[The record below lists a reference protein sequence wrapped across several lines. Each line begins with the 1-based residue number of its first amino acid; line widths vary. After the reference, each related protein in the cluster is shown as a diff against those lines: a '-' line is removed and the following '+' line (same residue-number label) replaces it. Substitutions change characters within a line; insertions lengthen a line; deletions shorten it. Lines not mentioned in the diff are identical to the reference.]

1 VPGSPDEVIARIVT
15 FTGLVS
21 FFIAGQGERR
31 MANFLRDTRFGFRL
45 LRKNPGFA
53 AVAIFALAL
62 GIGANTAIFSIFYA
76 TLIAPFPYPQP
87 DQLVVVWASN
97 GGHTNSV
104 SAGDYLDWKRD
115 SKVFQILGAV
125 TGEQFNVS
133 AGVERAVQVEGS
145 YLTPGFLDQLIGD
158 KPFMGRY
165 LLPDDAVPGK
175 DHVVIITHKLW
186 ETHFGADPGIIG
198 KQIHLNGELYTVIGV
213 QPPGQPDRLGRQ
225 LVVPMV
231 FTPDQLNHDFRWLVV
246 LGRMKPG
253 VTIAQANADMA
264 TVAQHIAQ
272 DYPKSNKGWGV
283 SVEPLKNDFLNP
295 GTKKG
300 LPLLLGAV
308 GFVLLISCA
317 NVANLLLA
325 RGAARQREVAVRASV
340 GASRRQIFTQFL
352 IESLALASIGGVLG
366 IGLAW
371 VLMKAI
377 VASMPPYT
385 LLSET
390 DVRMSLP
397 VLLFTVVTVMLA
409 GVLFGCAPAWR
420 AARMNLN
427 EVLKEGGGSA
437 RSTGR
442 HGLRRALVIAE
453 FALALSLLA
462 GGGLALHSLWNVAHV
477 DLGFRS
483 DHLLTFDL
491 PVAKGRL
498 TDPVQI
504 TTFYRQLLEKIQ
516 ALPGV
521 TSVSASEGA
530 PLQGVR
536 FGMPFQIAGKEVS
549 DMSQRPVAG
558 FNMVTPD
565 FFKVFGINMAQGRAF
580 NDQDRAGGVQVAVV
594 NENFARKFFAG
605 VDPLSQRVLVEQLT
619 PGVTKLGAP
628 VAWQIVG
635 VYKEVRNGR
644 LEEDFPEID
653 VPFWQSP
660 WPQGLIAVRAA
671 VEPENLTRSIAGIVQ
686 SMDPDLP
693 LGNPRTMEQ
702 IMDQSLSPQ
711 RFTAALFAGFA
722 AIALL
727 LAAVGIYGVMSFAV
741 AQRTHEI
748 GLRMAL
754 GAGQRRVLA
763 LILKE
768 GMLLAAVGLA
778 LGLFGAYGVGKVMHG
793 LLFNVAVFDFA
804 AFGAVAAALL
814 LAGLLACF
822 IPAHRATLVD
832 PMQALRQE

>member
-1 VPGSPDEVIARIVT
+1 
-15 FTGLVS
+15 
-21 FFIAGQGERR
+21 

-62 GIGANTAIFSIFYA
+62 GVGANTAIFSISYA
-76 TLIAPFPYPQP
+76 TFLAPFPYPQP

-97 GGHTNSV
+97 GGRTNGV

-125 TGEQFNVS
+125 SGEQFNVS
-133 AGVERAVQVEGS
+133 AGVERAVQIEGD

-165 LLPDDAVPGK
+165 LLPDDALAGK

-186 ETHFGADPGIIG
+186 ETHFGADPNIIG

-225 LVVPMV
+225 LVLPMV
-231 FTPDQLNHDFRWLVV
+231 FTPEQMNHDFRWLVV
-246 LGRMKPG
+246 LGRLKPG
-253 VTIAQANADMA
+253 VTIAQANADMD
-264 TVAQHIAQ
+264 TVARHIAA

-283 SVEPLKNDFLNP
+283 SVEPLKNDFLNRD
-295 GTKKG
+295 TKKG

-308 GFVLLISCA
+308 GFVLLIACA

-340 GASRRQIFTQFL
+340 GAARRQIFTQFL
-352 IESLALASIGGVLG
+352 IESLALASVGGVLG

-385 LLSET
+385 LLSEA
-390 DVRMSLP
+390 DVRMSVP
-397 VLLFTVVTVMLA
+397 VLVFTVATVMFA

-427 EVLKEGGGSA
+427 EVLKEGGSSS

-462 GGGLALHSLWNVAHV
+462 GGGLAIHSLWNLAHV
-477 DLGFRS
+477 DLGFHS

-491 PVAKGRL
+491 PVTKGRL
-498 TDPVQI
+498 PDAVQI

-521 TSVSASEGA
+521 TAVSASEGG

-536 FGMPFQIAGKEVS
+536 FGMPFQIAGKEVT

-565 FFKVFGINMAQGRAF
+565 FFKVFGIRMAQGRAI
-580 NDQDRAGGVQVAVV
+580 NDQDLAGGVQVAVV
-594 NENFARKFFAG
+594 NENFAKKFLAG
-605 VDPLSQRVLVEQLT
+605 VDPLFQRILVEQLV
-619 PGVTKLGAP
+619 PGVTKLGPP

-635 VYKEVRNGR
+635 VYREVRNGR

-660 WPQGLIAVRAA
+660 WPQARIAVRSA
-671 VEPENLTRSIAGIVQ
+671 VEPDNLTRSIAGIVQ
-686 SMDPDLP
+686 AMDPDLP
-693 LGNPRTMEQ
+693 LGTPRTMDQ
-702 IMDQSLSPQ
+702 ILDEEMSPQ
-711 RFTAALFAGFA
+711 RFTAGLFAGFA

-754 GAGQRRVLA
+754 GAGQGNVLA

-768 GMLLAAVGLA
+768 GMLLAGIGLA
-778 LGLFGAYGVGKVMHG
+778 LGLLGAYGVGKVMHG

>member
-1 VPGSPDEVIARIVT
+1 
-15 FTGLVS
+15 
-21 FFIAGQGERR
+21 

-53 AVAIFALAL
+53 VVAIFALAL

-76 TLIAPFPYPQP
+76 TLLAPFPYPQP
-87 DQLVVVWASN
+87 DQLVVVWSSM
-97 GGHTNSV
+97 GGHRNGV

-115 SKVFQILGAV
+115 NKVFQILGAV
-125 TGEQFNVS
+125 TGDQFNVS
-133 AGVERAVQVEGS
+133 AGVERAEQVEGD

-186 ETHFGADPGIIG
+186 EKHFGADPNIIG
-198 KQIHLNGELYTVIGV
+198 RQIHLNGELYTVIGV

-225 LVVPMV
+225 LVVPLV
-231 FTPDQLNHDFRWLVV
+231 FTPDQTNHDFRWLVI

-253 VTIAQANADMA
+253 VTLAQANADMD
-264 TVAQHIAQ
+264 TVARHLAE

-283 SVEPLKNDFLNP
+283 SVVPLTNEFLNP
-295 GTKKG
+295 DTKKG

-308 GFVLLISCA
+308 GFVLLIACA

-352 IESLALASIGGVLG
+352 IESLALASVGGVLG
-366 IGLAW
+366 VGLAW
-371 VLMKAI
+371 VLTKAI

-385 LLSET
+385 LLSEA
-390 DVRMSLP
+390 DVRMSVP

-462 GGGLALHSLWNVAHV
+462 GGGLAIHSLWNLAHV

-491 PVAKGRL
+491 PVTKGRL
-498 TDPVQI
+498 TDTVQI

-521 TSVSASEGA
+521 TSVSACEGG

-536 FGMPFQIAGKEVS
+536 FGMPFQIASKEVT

-565 FFKVFGINMAQGRAF
+565 FFKVFGIRMAQGRAL
-580 NDQDRAGGVQVAVV
+580 NDQDIAGGVQVAIV
-594 NENFARKFFAG
+594 NEDFAKKFFAG
-605 VDPLSQRVLVEQLT
+605 VDPLSQRVLVEQLV
-619 PGVTKLGAP
+619 PGVTKFGPP

-644 LEEDFPEID
+644 REKDFPEID

-660 WPQGLIAVRAA
+660 WPQARIAVRAA

-693 LGNPRTMEQ
+693 LGTPRTMDQ
-702 IMDQSLSPQ
+702 IMDESLSPQ
-711 RFTAALFAGFA
+711 RFTAGLFAGFA

-754 GAGQRRVLA
+754 GAGQGRVLA

-768 GMLLAAVGLA
+768 GMTLAGVGLA

-793 LLFNVAVFDFA
+793 LLYNVAVFDFA

>member
-1 VPGSPDEVIARIVT
+1 
-15 FTGLVS
+15 
-21 FFIAGQGERR
+21 
-31 MANFLRDTRFGFRL
+31 M
-45 LRKNPGFA
+45 
-53 AVAIFALAL
+53 

-76 TLIAPFPYPQP
+76 TLLAPFPYPQP
-87 DQLVVVWASN
+87 DQLVVVWASS
-97 GGHTNSV
+97 GGHTNAV

-125 TGEQFNVS
+125 TGDQFNVS

-165 LLPDDAVPGK
+165 LLPEDAVAGK

-186 ETHFGADPGIIG
+186 ETHFGADPNIIG

-225 LVVPMV
+225 LVVPLV
-231 FTPDQLNHDFRWLVV
+231 FTPEQMNHDFRWLVV

-253 VTIAQANADMA
+253 VTIAQANADMD
-264 TVAQHIAQ
+264 TVARHIAE

-283 SVEPLKNDFLNP
+283 SVEPLKNDFLNRD
-295 GTKKG
+295 TKKG

-308 GFVLLISCA
+308 GFVLLIACA

-352 IESLALASIGGVLG
+352 IESLALASVGGVLG
-366 IGLAW
+366 VGLAW

-390 DVRMSLP
+390 DVRMSMP
-397 VLLFTVVTVMLA
+397 VLLFTLGTVMLA

-427 EVLKEGGGSA
+427 DVLKEGGGSS

-442 HGLRRALVIAE
+442 HGLRRTLVIAE

-491 PVAKGRL
+491 PVTKGRL

-521 TSVSASEGA
+521 TAVSASEGG

-536 FGMPFQIAGKEVS
+536 FGMPFQIAGKEVT

-565 FFKVFGINMAQGRAF
+565 FFKVFGIRMAQGRAI

-594 NENFARKFFAG
+594 NENFAKKFLAG
-605 VDPLSQRVLVEQLT
+605 VDPLSQRILVEQLT
-619 PGVTKLGAP
+619 PGVTKLGPP

-635 VYKEVRNGR
+635 VYREVRNGR

-660 WPQGLIAVRAA
+660 WPQGLIALRAG
-671 VEPENLTRSIAGIVQ
+671 VEPENLTKSIAGIVQ

-702 IMDQSLSPQ
+702 IMDRSLSQQ
-711 RFTAALFAGFA
+711 RFTAGLFGGFA

-754 GAGQRRVLA
+754 GAGQGNVLA

-768 GMLLAAVGLA
+768 GMILAGVGLA

>member
-1 VPGSPDEVIARIVT
+1 VT
-15 FTGLVS
+15 FTGACFV
-21 FFIAGQGERR
+21 FFAGQGERR
-31 MANFLRDTRFGFRL
+31 MANLLRDTRFGFRL

-76 TLIAPFPYPQP
+76 TLLAPFPYPQP
-87 DQLVVVWASN
+87 DQLVVVWSN
-97 GGHTNSV
+97 VGGNRNAV
-104 SAGDYLDWKRD
+104 SAGEYLDWKRD
-115 SKVFQILGAV
+115 SKVFQISGAV
-125 TGEQFNVS
+125 AGDQFNVS
-133 AGVERAVQVEGS
+133 AGVERAEQVEGS

-175 DHVVIITHKLW
+175 DHVVIVTHKLW
-186 ETHFGADPGIIG
+186 EKHFGADPNIIG

-225 LVVPMV
+225 LVVPLV
-231 FTPDQLNHDFRWLVV
+231 FTPDQNNHDFRWLVI

-253 VTIAQANADMA
+253 VTLAQANADMD
-264 TVAQHIAQ
+264 TVARHIAE

-283 SVEPLKNDFLNP
+283 SVVPLKNDFLNS
-295 GTKKG
+295 GVKNG
-300 LPLLLGAV
+300 LPLLMGMV
-308 GFVLLISCA
+308 GFVLLIACA

-325 RGAARQREVAVRASV
+325 RGAARQREVALRASV
-340 GASRRQIFTQFL
+340 GASRRQIFAQFL
-352 IESLALASIGGVLG
+352 IESLALASVGGVLG

-390 DVRMSLP
+390 DVRMSVP
-397 VLLFTVVTVMLA
+397 VLLFTVGSVMLA

-427 EVLKEGGGSA
+427 EVLKEGGGAVSGA
-437 RSTGR
+437 GR

-453 FALALSLLA
+453 FALALTLLA
-462 GGGLALHSLWNVAHV
+462 GGGLAIHSLWNLAHV

-483 DHLLTFDL
+483 DHLLAFEL
-491 PVAKGRL
+491 PVTQGRM
-498 TDPVQI
+498 TVPVQI
-504 TTFYRQLLEKIQ
+504 RTFYRQLLEKIQ

-521 TSVSASEGA
+521 TSVSASEGM

-536 FGMPFQIAGKEVS
+536 FGLPFQIAGKEVT
-549 DMSQRPVAG
+549 DMSQRPVTG

-565 FFKVFGINMAQGRAF
+565 YFKVFGIRMAQGRAI
-580 NDQDRAGGVQVAVV
+580 NDQDLAGGVQVAVV
-594 NENFARKFFAG
+594 NENFAKKFFAG
-605 VDPLSQRVLVEQLT
+605 ADPLSQRILVQQLVPGT
-619 PGVTKLGAP
+619 PKFGDAT
-628 VAWQIVG
+628 AWQIVG

-644 LEEDFPEID
+644 LQEDFPEID

-660 WPQGLIAVRAA
+660 WPQALIAVRSE
-671 VEPENLTRSIAGIVQ
+671 VEPENLTRNVAGIVQ

-693 LGNPRTMEQ
+693 LGTPRTMQQ
-702 IMDQSLSPQ
+702 IMDRSLSQ
-711 RFTAALFAGFA
+711 DRFTAGLFGGFA

-754 GAGQRRVLA
+754 GADQGSVLA

-768 GMLLAAVGLA
+768 GMILAGVGLA

-793 LLFNVAVFDFA
+793 LLYNVAVFDFA
-804 AFGAVAAALL
+804 AFAAVAAALL

>member
-1 VPGSPDEVIARIVT
+1 MP
-15 FTGLVS
+15 
-21 FFIAGQGERR
+21 
-31 MANFLRDTRFGFRL
+31 NFLRDTRFGFRL

-76 TLIAPFPYPQP
+76 TLLAPFPYPQP
-87 DQLVVVWASN
+87 DQLVVVWSSM
-97 GGHTNSV
+97 GGHRNGV

-133 AGVERAVQVEGS
+133 AGVERAEQVEGD

-165 LLPDDAVPGK
+165 LLPDDALPGK
-175 DHVVIITHKLW
+175 DHVVIMTHKLW
-186 ETHFGADPGIIG
+186 EGHFGADPNIIG

-213 QPPGQPDRLGRQ
+213 QPPGQPDRLDRQ
-225 LVVPMV
+225 LVVPLV
-231 FTPDQLNHDFRWLVV
+231 FTPDQTNHDFRWLVI

-253 VTIAQANADMA
+253 VTLAQANADLD
-264 TVAQHIAQ
+264 TVARRLAE

-283 SVEPLKNDFLNP
+283 SVVPLTNEFLNP
-295 GTKKG
+295 DTKKG

-308 GFVLLISCA
+308 GFVLLIACA

-352 IESLALASIGGVLG
+352 IESLALASVGGVLG
-366 IGLAW
+366 VGLAW

-390 DVRMSLP
+390 DVRMSVP

-427 EVLKEGGGSA
+427 KVLKEGGWSA

-483 DHLLTFDL
+483 DHLLTFEL
-491 PVAKGRL
+491 PVARGRM

-536 FGMPFQIAGKEVS
+536 FGMPFQIAGKEVT

-565 FFKVFGINMAQGRAF
+565 YFKVFGINMAQGRAF
-580 NDQDRAGGVQVAVV
+580 NDQDLAGGVQVAVV
-594 NENFARKFFAG
+594 NENFAKKFFAG
-605 VDPLSQRVLVEQLT
+605 VDPLSQRILVEQLT
-619 PGVTKLGAP
+619 PGVAKFGPP

-660 WPQGLIAVRAA
+660 WPQGLIAVRSGM
-671 VEPENLTRSIAGIVQ
+671 EPENLTRSIAGIVQ

-702 IMDQSLSPQ
+702 IMDGSLSPQ

-754 GAGQRRVLA
+754 GAGQGNVLA

-768 GMLLAAVGLA
+768 GMTLASVGLA

-793 LLFNVAVFDFA
+793 VLFNVAVFDFA

>member
-1 VPGSPDEVIARIVT
+1 
-15 FTGLVS
+15 
-21 FFIAGQGERR
+21 

-53 AVAIFALAL
+53 AVAILALAL

-76 TLIAPFPYPQP
+76 TLLAPFPYPQP
-87 DQLVVVWASN
+87 DQLVVVWSSI
-97 GGHTNSV
+97 GGHRNSV

-165 LLPDDAVPGK
+165 LLPDDTVPGK

-186 ETHFGADPGIIG
+186 ETHFGADPNIIG

-225 LVVPMV
+225 LVVPLV
-231 FTPDQLNHDFRWLVV
+231 FTPDQTNHDFRWLVI
-246 LGRMKPG
+246 LGRMKLG
-253 VTIAQANADMA
+253 VTLAQANADMD
-264 TVAQHIAQ
+264 TVARHIAE

-283 SVEPLKNDFLNP
+283 SVVPLKNDFLNP
-295 GTKKG
+295 DTKKG

-308 GFVLLISCA
+308 GFVLLIACA

-366 IGLAW
+366 VGLAW

-390 DVRMSLP
+390 DVHMSVP

-427 EVLKEGGGSA
+427 EVLKQGGGSA

-462 GGGLALHSLWNVAHV
+462 GGGLAIHSLWNVAHV

-491 PVAKGRL
+491 PVTRGRL

-504 TTFYRQLLEKIQ
+504 ATFYRQLLEKIQ

-536 FGMPFQIAGKEVS
+536 FGLPFQIAGKEVT

-565 FFKVFGINMAQGRAF
+565 FFKVFGIRMAQGRAF
-580 NDQDRAGGVQVAVV
+580 NDQDLAGGVQVAVV
-594 NENFARKFFAG
+594 NENFAKKFLAG
-605 VDPLSQRVLVEQLT
+605 VDPLSQRILVEQLT
-619 PGVTKLGAP
+619 PGVTKLGPP

-635 VYKEVRNGR
+635 VYHEVRNGR
-644 LEEDFPEID
+644 LEEDFPEIE

-660 WPQGLIAVRAA
+660 WPQALVAVRAA
-671 VEPENLTRSIAGIVQ
+671 VEPDNLTRSIAGIVQ

-693 LGNPRTMEQ
+693 LGTPRTMEQ
-702 IMDQSLSPQ
+702 IMDRSLSQQ
-711 RFTAALFAGFA
+711 RFTAGLFAGFA

-754 GAGQRRVLA
+754 GAGQGRVLA

-768 GMLLAAVGLA
+768 GMLLAGMGLA

-793 LLFNVAVFDFA
+793 LLYNVAVFDFA

>member
-1 VPGSPDEVIARIVT
+1 
-15 FTGLVS
+15 
-21 FFIAGQGERR
+21 

-76 TLIAPFPYPQP
+76 TLLAPFPYPQP
-87 DQLVVVWASN
+87 DQLVVLWSSM
-97 GGHTNSV
+97 GGHRNGV
-104 SAGDYLDWKRD
+104 SAGDYLDWKRE

-125 TGEQFNVS
+125 SGDQFNLS
-133 AGVERAVQVEGS
+133 AGVERAEQVEGD

-158 KPFMGRY
+158 KPFLGRY

-186 ETHFGADPGIIG
+186 EKHFGADPNIIG

-213 QPPGQPDRLGRQ
+213 QPPGQPDRLDRQ
-225 LVVPMV
+225 LVVPLV
-231 FTPDQLNHDFRWLVV
+231 FTPDQTNHDFRWLVI

-253 VTIAQANADMA
+253 VRLAQANADMD
-264 TVAQHIAQ
+264 TVARHLAE

-283 SVEPLKNDFLNP
+283 SVVPLTNEFLNP
-295 GTKKG
+295 DTKKG

-308 GFVLLISCA
+308 GFVLLIACA

-352 IESLALASIGGVLG
+352 IESLALASVGGVLG
-366 IGLAW
+366 VGLAW
-371 VLMKAI
+371 MLMKAI

-385 LLSET
+385 LLSEA
-390 DVRMSLP
+390 DVRMSVP

-409 GVLFGCAPAWR
+409 GVLFGCAPALR

-462 GGGLALHSLWNVAHV
+462 GGGLAMHSLWNLAHV

-491 PVAKGRL
+491 PVTKGRL
-498 TDPVQI
+498 TDAVQI

-521 TSVSASEGA
+521 TSVSACEGG

-536 FGMPFQIAGKEVS
+536 FGMPFQIAGKEVT
-549 DMSQRPVAG
+549 DMTQRPVAG
-558 FNMVTPD
+558 FNMVSPD
-565 FFKVFGINMAQGRAF
+565 FFKVFGIRMAQGRAL
-580 NDQDRAGGVQVAVV
+580 NDQDIAGGVQVAIV
-594 NENFARKFFAG
+594 NEDFAKKFFAG
-605 VDPLSQRVLVEQLT
+605 VDPLSQRVLVEQLV
-619 PGVTKLGAP
+619 PGVTKYGPP

-635 VYKEVRNGR
+635 VYQEVRNSR
-644 LEEDFPEID
+644 REQDFPEID

-660 WPQGLIAVRAA
+660 WPQARIAVRAA
-671 VEPENLTRSIAGIVQ
+671 VQPENLTRSIAGIVQ

-693 LGNPRTMEQ
+693 LGTPRTMDQ

-711 RFTAALFAGFA
+711 RFTAGLFAGFA

-754 GAGQRRVLA
+754 GADQGCVLA

-768 GMLLAAVGLA
+768 GMILAGVGLA

-793 LLFNVAVFDFA
+793 LLYHVAVFDFA

>member
-1 VPGSPDEVIARIVT
+1 
-15 FTGLVS
+15 
-21 FFIAGQGERR
+21 
-31 MANFLRDTRFGFRL
+31 MANFLRDARFGFRL

-76 TLIAPFPYPQP
+76 TLLAPFPYPQP
-87 DQLVVVWASN
+87 DQLVVVWSSMAGHRN
-97 GGHTNSV
+97 GV

-115 SKVFQILGAV
+115 NKVFQILGAV
-125 TGEQFNVS
+125 TDEQFNVS
-133 AGVERAVQVEGS
+133 AGVERAEQVEGD

-186 ETHFGADPGIIG
+186 EKHFGADPNIIG
-198 KQIHLNGELYTVIGV
+198 RQIHLNGELYTVIGV

-225 LVVPMV
+225 LVVPLV
-231 FTPDQLNHDFRWLVV
+231 FTPDQTNHDFRWLVV

-253 VTIAQANADMA
+253 VTLAQANADMD
-264 TVAQHIAQ
+264 TVARHIAE

-283 SVEPLKNDFLNP
+283 SVVPLTNEFLNP
-295 GTKKG
+295 DTKKG

-308 GFVLLISCA
+308 GFVLLIACA

-352 IESLALASIGGVLG
+352 IESLALASVGGVLG
-366 IGLAW
+366 VGLAW

-385 LLSET
+385 LLSEA
-390 DVRMSLP
+390 DVRMSVP

-462 GGGLALHSLWNVAHV
+462 GGGLAIHSLWNLAHV

-491 PVAKGRL
+491 PVTKGRL
-498 TDPVQI
+498 TDTVQI

-521 TSVSASEGA
+521 TYVSACEGG

-536 FGMPFQIAGKEVS
+536 FGMPFQITGKEVT

-565 FFKVFGINMAQGRAF
+565 FFKVFGIRMAQGRAL
-580 NDQDRAGGVQVAVV
+580 NDQDIAGGVQVAIV
-594 NENFARKFFAG
+594 NEDFAKKFFAG
-605 VDPLSQRVLVEQLT
+605 VDPLSQRVLVEQLV
-619 PGVTKLGAP
+619 PGVTKFGPP

-635 VYKEVRNGR
+635 VYREVRNGR
-644 LEEDFPEID
+644 REQDFPEID

-660 WPQGLIAVRAA
+660 WPQARIAVRAA

-693 LGNPRTMEQ
+693 LGTPRTMDQ
-702 IMDQSLSPQ
+702 IMDESLSPQ
-711 RFTAALFAGFA
+711 RFTAGLFAGFA

-754 GAGQRRVLA
+754 GAGQGRVLA

-768 GMLLAAVGLA
+768 GMLLAGVGLA

-793 LLFNVAVFDFA
+793 LLYNVAVFDFA

>member
-1 VPGSPDEVIARIVT
+1 
-15 FTGLVS
+15 
-21 FFIAGQGERR
+21 

-62 GIGANTAIFSIFYA
+62 GVGANTAIFSIFYA
-76 TLIAPFPYPQP
+76 TFLAPFPYPQP

-97 GGHTNSV
+97 GGRTNGV

-115 SKVFQILGAV
+115 SKVFQVLGAV
-125 TGEQFNVS
+125 SGEQFNVS
-133 AGVERAVQVEGS
+133 AGVERAVQIEGD

-165 LLPDDAVPGK
+165 LLPDDAVAGK

-186 ETHFGADPGIIG
+186 ETHFGADPNIIG

-225 LVVPMV
+225 LVLPMV
-231 FTPDQLNHDFRWLVV
+231 FTPEQMNHDFRWLVV

-253 VTIAQANADMA
+253 VTIAQANADMD
-264 TVAQHIAQ
+264 TVARHIAA

-283 SVEPLKNDFLNP
+283 SVEPLKNDFLNRD
-295 GTKKG
+295 TKKG

-308 GFVLLISCA
+308 GFVLLIACA

-352 IESLALASIGGVLG
+352 IESLALASVGGVLG

-385 LLSET
+385 LLSEA
-390 DVRMSLP
+390 DVRMSVP
-397 VLLFTVVTVMLA
+397 VLVFTVATVMFA

-427 EVLKEGGGSA
+427 EVLKEGGSSS

-462 GGGLALHSLWNVAHV
+462 GGGLAIHSLWNLAHV

-491 PVAKGRL
+491 PVTKGRL
-498 TDPVQI
+498 PDAVQI

-521 TSVSASEGA
+521 TAVSTSEGG

-536 FGMPFQIAGKEVS
+536 FGMPFQIAGKEVT

-565 FFKVFGINMAQGRAF
+565 FFKVFGIRMAQGRAIK
-580 NDQDRAGGVQVAVV
+580 DQDLAGGVQVAVV
-594 NENFARKFFAG
+594 NENFAKKFLAG
-605 VDPLSQRVLVEQLT
+605 VDPLSQRILVEQLT
-619 PGVTKLGAP
+619 PGVTKLGPP

-635 VYKEVRNGR
+635 VYHEVRNGR

-660 WPQGLIAVRAA
+660 WPQARIAVRAA
-671 VEPENLTRSIAGIVQ
+671 VEPDNLTRSIAGIVQ
-686 SMDPDLP
+686 AMDPDLP
-693 LGNPRTMEQ
+693 LGTPRTMDQ
-702 IMDQSLSPQ
+702 ILGEEMSPQ
-711 RFTAALFAGFA
+711 RFTAGLFAGFA

-754 GAGQRRVLA
+754 GAGQGNVLA

-768 GMLLAAVGLA
+768 GMLLAGIGLA
-778 LGLFGAYGVGKVMHG
+778 LGLLGAYGVGKVMHG

>member
-1 VPGSPDEVIARIVT
+1 
-15 FTGLVS
+15 
-21 FFIAGQGERR
+21 

-53 AVAIFALAL
+53 AVAILALAL

-76 TLIAPFPYPQP
+76 TLLAPFPYPQP
-87 DQLVVVWASN
+87 DQLVVVWSSI
-97 GGHTNSV
+97 GGHRNSV

-133 AGVERAVQVEGS
+133 AGVESAVQVEGS

-165 LLPDDAVPGK
+165 LLPDDTVPGK

-186 ETHFGADPGIIG
+186 ETHFGADPNIIG
-198 KQIHLNGELYTVIGV
+198 KQIHLNGQLYTVIGV

-225 LVVPMV
+225 LVLPLVI
-231 FTPDQLNHDFRWLVV
+231 TPDQNNHDFRRLVI

-253 VTIAQANADMA
+253 VTLAQANADMD
-264 TVAQHIAQ
+264 TVARHIAE
-272 DYPKSNKGWGV
+272 DYPKSNKGWGATV
-283 SVEPLKNDFLNP
+283 VPLKNDFLNP
-295 GTKKG
+295 ETKKG
-300 LPLLLGAV
+300 LPLLLGMV
-308 GFVLLISCA
+308 GFVLLIACA

-340 GASRRQIFTQFL
+340 GASRRQIFSQFL

-366 IGLAW
+366 IALAW

-390 DVRMSLP
+390 DVRMSVP
-397 VLLFTVVTVMLA
+397 VLLFTVVSVMLA

-462 GGGLALHSLWNVAHV
+462 GGGLAIHSLWNLAHV
-477 DLGFRS
+477 DLGFRG

-491 PVAKGRL
+491 PVAQGRL
-498 TDPVQI
+498 ADPVQI
-504 TTFYRQLLEKIQ
+504 TTFYRQVLEKIQ

-521 TSVSASEGA
+521 TSASASEGA

-536 FGMPFQIAGKEVS
+536 FGMPFQIAGKEVT
-549 DMSQRPVAG
+549 DMSQRPLAG

-565 FFKVFGINMAQGRAF
+565 YFKVFGIGMAQGRAF
-580 NDQDRAGGVQVAVV
+580 NDRDQAGGVQVAVV
-594 NENFARKFFAG
+594 NEKFAKQFFAG
-605 VDPLSQRVLVEQLT
+605 VDPLSQRILVQQLI
-619 PGVTKLGAP
+619 PGVTRFGDP
-628 VAWQIVG
+628 ISWQIVG

-660 WPQGLIAVRAA
+660 WPQARIAVRAA
-671 VEPENLTRSIAGIVQ
+671 VEPDNLTRSIAGIVQ
-686 SMDPDLP
+686 SIDPDLP
-693 LGNPRTMEQ
+693 LGTPRS
-702 IMDQSLSPQ
+702 MDQVLAESMSPQ
-711 RFTAALFAGFA
+711 RFTAFLFGGFA
-722 AIALL
+722 TVALL

-754 GAGQRRVLA
+754 GAGQGNVLA

-768 GMLLAAVGLA
+768 GMTLAGVGLA
-778 LGLFGAYGVGKVMHG
+778 LGLFGAYAVGKVMHG
-793 LLFNVAVFDFA
+793 VLFNVAVFDFA
-804 AFGAVAAALL
+804 AFGAVSAALL

>member
-1 VPGSPDEVIARIVT
+1 
-15 FTGLVS
+15 
-21 FFIAGQGERR
+21 
-31 MANFLRDTRFGFRL
+31 MANFVRDTRFGFRL

-53 AVAIFALAL
+53 AVAIIALAL

-76 TLIAPFPYPQP
+76 TLLAPFPYPQP
-87 DQLVVVWASN
+87 DQLVVVWSSI
-97 GGHTNSV
+97 GGHRNSV

-165 LLPDDAVPGK
+165 LLPDDTVPGK

-186 ETHFGADPGIIG
+186 ETHFGADPNIID

-225 LVVPMV
+225 LVLPLVI
-231 FTPDQLNHDFRWLVV
+231 TPDQNNHDFRRLVI
-246 LGRMKPG
+246 LGRLKPG
-253 VTIAQANADMA
+253 VTLAQANADMD
-264 TVAQHIAQ
+264 TVARHIAE
-272 DYPKSNKGWGV
+272 DYPKSNKGWGATV
-283 SVEPLKNDFLNP
+283 VPLKNDFLNP
-295 GTKKG
+295 DTKKG
-300 LPLLLGAV
+300 LPLLLGMV
-308 GFVLLISCA
+308 GFVLLIACA

-340 GASRRQIFTQFL
+340 GASRRQIFSQFL
-352 IESLALASIGGVLG
+352 IESLALASVGGLLG
-366 IGLAW
+366 IALAW

-390 DVRMSLP
+390 DVRMSMP
-397 VLLFTVVTVMLA
+397 VLLFTVATVMLA

-462 GGGLALHSLWNVAHV
+462 GGGLAIHSLWNLAHV
-477 DLGFRS
+477 DLGFRG

-491 PVAKGRL
+491 PVANGRM

-504 TTFYRQLLEKIQ
+504 TTFYRQVLEKIQ
-516 ALPGV
+516 ALPSV

-565 FFKVFGINMAQGRAF
+565 YFKVFGIGVAQGRAL
-580 NDQDRAGGVQVAVV
+580 NDQDQAGGVQVAVV
-594 NENFARKFFAG
+594 NEKFAKQFFAG
-605 VDPLSQRVLVEQLT
+605 VDPLSQRILVQQLI
-619 PGVTKLGAP
+619 PGVTRFGDP
-628 VAWQIVG
+628 ISWQIVG

-660 WPQGLIAVRAA
+660 WPQARIAVRAA
-671 VEPENLTRSIAGIVQ
+671 VEPDNLTRSIAGIVQ
-686 SMDPDLP
+686 SIDPDLP
-693 LGNPRTMEQ
+693 LGTPRTM
-702 IMDQSLSPQ
+702 DQVLAESMSPQ
-711 RFTAALFAGFA
+711 RFTAFLFGCFA
-722 AIALL
+722 TIALL
-727 LAAVGIYGVMSFAV
+727 LTAVGIYGVMSFAV
-741 AQRTHEI
+741 AQRAHEI

-754 GAGQRRVLA
+754 GAGQGNVLA

-768 GMLLAAVGLA
+768 GMTLAGVGIA
-778 LGLFGAYGVGKVMHG
+778 LGLFGAYAVGKVMHG
-793 LLFNVAVFDFA
+793 VLFNVAVFDFA
-804 AFGAVAAALL
+804 AFGAVAGALF
-814 LAGLLACF
+814 LASLLACF
-822 IPAHRATLVD
+822 IPARRATLVD

>member
-1 VPGSPDEVIARIVT
+1 
-15 FTGLVS
+15 
-21 FFIAGQGERR
+21 

-76 TLIAPFPYPQP
+76 TLLEPFPYPQP
-87 DQLVVVWASN
+87 DQLVVLWSSM
-97 GGHTNSV
+97 GGHRNGV

-125 TGEQFNVS
+125 SGDQFNLS
-133 AGVERAVQVEGS
+133 AGVERAEQVEGD

-158 KPFMGRY
+158 KPFLGRY
-165 LLPDDAVPGK
+165 LLPDDALPGK

-186 ETHFGADPGIIG
+186 EKHFGADPNIIG
-198 KQIHLNGELYTVIGV
+198 KQIHLNGERYTVIGV
-213 QPPGQPDRLGRQ
+213 QPPGQPDRLDRQ
-225 LVVPMV
+225 LVVPLV
-231 FTPDQLNHDFRWLVV
+231 LTPDQTNHDFRWLVI

-253 VTIAQANADMA
+253 VTLAQANADMD
-264 TVAQHIAQ
+264 TVARHLAE

-283 SVEPLKNDFLNP
+283 SVVPLTNEFLNP
-295 GTKKG
+295 DTKKG

-308 GFVLLISCA
+308 GFVLLIACA

-352 IESLALASIGGVLG
+352 IESLALASVGGVLG
-366 IGLAW
+366 VGLAW
-371 VLMKAI
+371 MLMKAI
-377 VASMPPYT
+377 LASMPPYT
-385 LLSET
+385 LLSEA
-390 DVRMSLP
+390 DVRMSVP

-409 GVLFGCAPAWR
+409 GVLFGCAPALR
-420 AARMNLN
+420 AAHMNLN

-437 RSTGR
+437 RSTRR

-462 GGGLALHSLWNVAHV
+462 GGGLAIHSLWNLAHV

-491 PVAKGRL
+491 PVTKGRL
-498 TDPVQI
+498 TDAVQI

-521 TSVSASEGA
+521 TSVSACEGG

-536 FGMPFQIAGKEVS
+536 FGMPFQIAGKEVT
-549 DMSQRPVAG
+549 DMAQRPVAG
-558 FNMVTPD
+558 FNMVSPD
-565 FFKVFGINMAQGRAF
+565 FFKVFGIRMAQGRAL
-580 NDQDRAGGVQVAVV
+580 NDQDIAGGLQVAIV
-594 NENFARKFFAG
+594 NEDFAKKFFGG
-605 VDPLSQRVLVEQLT
+605 VDPLSQRVLVEQLV
-619 PGVTKLGAP
+619 PGVTKYGPP

-635 VYKEVRNGR
+635 VSQEVRNGR
-644 LEEDFPEID
+644 REQDFPEID

-660 WPQGLIAVRAA
+660 WPQARIAVRAA

-693 LGNPRTMEQ
+693 LGTPRTMDQ

-711 RFTAALFAGFA
+711 RFTAGLFAGFA

-754 GAGQRRVLA
+754 GADQGRVLA

-768 GMLLAAVGLA
+768 GMILAGVGLA

-793 LLFNVAVFDFA
+793 LLYNVAVFDFA

-814 LAGLLACF
+814 LAGLLACL

>member
-1 VPGSPDEVIARIVT
+1 
-15 FTGLVS
+15 
-21 FFIAGQGERR
+21 

-62 GIGANTAIFSIFYA
+62 GVGANTAIFSIFYA
-76 TLIAPFPYPQP
+76 TFLAPFPYPQP

-97 GGHTNSV
+97 GGRTNGV

-115 SKVFQILGAV
+115 SKVFQVLGAV
-125 TGEQFNVS
+125 SGEQFNVS
-133 AGVERAVQVEGS
+133 AGVERAVQIEGD

-165 LLPDDAVPGK
+165 LLPDDAVAGK

-186 ETHFGADPGIIG
+186 ETHFGADPNIIG

-225 LVVPMV
+225 LVLPMV
-231 FTPDQLNHDFRWLVV
+231 FTPEQMNHDFRWLVV

-253 VTIAQANADMA
+253 VTIAQANADMD
-264 TVAQHIAQ
+264 TVARHIAA

-283 SVEPLKNDFLNP
+283 SVEPLKNDFLNRD
-295 GTKKG
+295 TKKG

-308 GFVLLISCA
+308 GFVLLIACA

-352 IESLALASIGGVLG
+352 IESLALASVGGVLG

-385 LLSET
+385 LLSEA
-390 DVRMSLP
+390 DVRMSVP
-397 VLLFTVVTVMLA
+397 VLVFTVATVMFA

-427 EVLKEGGGSA
+427 EVLKEGGSSS

-462 GGGLALHSLWNVAHV
+462 GGGLAIHSLWNLAHV

-491 PVAKGRL
+491 PVTKGRL
-498 TDPVQI
+498 PDAVQI

-521 TSVSASEGA
+521 TAVSTSEGG

-536 FGMPFQIAGKEVS
+536 FGMPFQIAGKEVT

-565 FFKVFGINMAQGRAF
+565 FFKVFGIRMAQGRAI
-580 NDQDRAGGVQVAVV
+580 NDQDLAGGVQVAVV
-594 NENFARKFFAG
+594 NENFAKKFLAG
-605 VDPLSQRVLVEQLT
+605 VDPLSQRILVEQLT
-619 PGVTKLGAP
+619 PGVTKLGPP

-635 VYKEVRNGR
+635 VYHEVRNGR

-660 WPQGLIAVRAA
+660 WPQARIAVRAA
-671 VEPENLTRSIAGIVQ
+671 VEPDNLTRSIAGIVQ
-686 SMDPDLP
+686 AMDPDLP
-693 LGNPRTMEQ
+693 LGTPRTMDQ
-702 IMDQSLSPQ
+702 ILGEEMSPQ
-711 RFTAALFAGFA
+711 RFTAGLFAGFA

-754 GAGQRRVLA
+754 GAGQGNVLA

-768 GMLLAAVGLA
+768 GMLLAGIGLA
-778 LGLFGAYGVGKVMHG
+778 LGLLGAYGVGKVMHG

>member
-1 VPGSPDEVIARIVT
+1 LPDKESA
-15 FTGLVS
+15 S
-21 FFIAGQGERR
+21 

-53 AVAIFALAL
+53 AVAILALAL

-76 TLIAPFPYPQP
+76 TLLAPFPYPQP
-87 DQLVVVWASN
+87 DQLVVVWSTI
-97 GGHTNSV
+97 GGHRNSV
-104 SAGDYLDWKRD
+104 SAGDYLNWKRD
-115 SKVFQILGAV
+115 SKVFQVLGAV

-133 AGVERAVQVEGS
+133 AGVESAVQVEGS

-165 LLPDDAVPGK
+165 LLPDDTVPGR

-186 ETHFGADPGIIG
+186 ETHFGADPNIIG

-225 LVVPMV
+225 LVLPLVI
-231 FTPDQLNHDFRWLVV
+231 TPDQTSHDFRRLVI

-253 VTIAQANADMA
+253 VTLAQANADMD
-264 TVAQHIAQ
+264 TVARHLAE
-272 DYPKSNKGWGV
+272 DYPKSNKGWGATV
-283 SVEPLKNDFLNP
+283 VPLKNDFLNP
-295 GTKKG
+295 DTKKG
-300 LPLLLGAV
+300 LPLLLGMV
-308 GFVLLISCA
+308 GFVLLIACA

-340 GASRRQIFTQFL
+340 GASRRQIFSQFL
-352 IESLALASIGGVLG
+352 IESLALASVGGVLG
-366 IGLAW
+366 IALAW

-390 DVRMSLP
+390 DVRMSVP
-397 VLLFTVVTVMLA
+397 VLLFTVATVMLA

-427 EVLKEGGGSA
+427 EVLKEGGGAA

-462 GGGLALHSLWNVAHV
+462 GGGLAIHSLWNLAHV

-491 PVAKGRL
+491 PVAQGRL

-504 TTFYRQLLEKIQ
+504 STFYRQVLEKIQ

-536 FGMPFQIAGKEVS
+536 FGMPIQIAGKEVT
-549 DMSQRPVAG
+549 DMSQRPMAG

-565 FFKVFGINMAQGRAF
+565 YFKVFGIGMAQGRAF
-580 NDQDRAGGVQVAVV
+580 NDQDQAGGVQVAVV
-594 NENFARKFFAG
+594 NEKFAKQYFAG
-605 VDPLSQRVLVEQLT
+605 VDPLSQRILVQQLI
-619 PGVTKLGAP
+619 PGVAKFGDP
-628 VAWQIVG
+628 ISWQIVG

-660 WPQGLIAVRAA
+660 WPQARVAVRAA
-671 VEPENLTRSIAGIVQ
+671 VEPDNLTRSIAGIVQ
-686 SMDPDLP
+686 SIDPDLP
-693 LGNPRTMEQ
+693 LGTPRTM
-702 IMDQSLSPQ
+702 DQVLAESMSPQ
-711 RFTAALFAGFA
+711 RFTAFLFGGFA
-722 AIALL
+722 TIALL

-754 GAGQRRVLA
+754 GADQRSVLA

-768 GMLLAAVGLA
+768 GMTLAGVGLA
-778 LGLFGAYGVGKVMHG
+778 LGLFGAYAVGKVMHG
-793 LLFNVAVFDFA
+793 VLFNVAVFDFA

>member
-1 VPGSPDEVIARIVT
+1 
-15 FTGLVS
+15 
-21 FFIAGQGERR
+21 

-76 TLIAPFPYPQP
+76 TLLAPFPYPQP
-87 DQLVVVWASN
+87 DQLVVLWSSM
-97 GGHTNSV
+97 GGHRNGV

-125 TGEQFNVS
+125 SGDQFNLS
-133 AGVERAVQVEGS
+133 AGVERAEQVEGD

-158 KPFMGRY
+158 KPFLGRY

-186 ETHFGADPGIIG
+186 EKHFGADPNIIG

-213 QPPGQPDRLGRQ
+213 QPPGQPDRLDRQ
-225 LVVPMV
+225 LVVPLV
-231 FTPDQLNHDFRWLVV
+231 FTPDQTNHDFRWLVI

-253 VTIAQANADMA
+253 VTLAQANADMD
-264 TVAQHIAQ
+264 TVARHLAE

-283 SVEPLKNDFLNP
+283 SVVPLTNEFLNP
-295 GTKKG
+295 DTKKG

-308 GFVLLISCA
+308 GFVLLIACA

-352 IESLALASIGGVLG
+352 IESLALASVGGVLG
-366 IGLAW
+366 VGLAW
-371 VLMKAI
+371 MLMKAI

-385 LLSET
+385 LLSEA
-390 DVRMSLP
+390 DVRMSVP

-409 GVLFGCAPAWR
+409 GVLFGCAPALR

-462 GGGLALHSLWNVAHV
+462 GGGLAIHSLWNLAHV

-491 PVAKGRL
+491 PVTKGRL
-498 TDPVQI
+498 TDAGQI

-521 TSVSASEGA
+521 TSVSACEGG

-536 FGMPFQIAGKEVS
+536 FGMPFQIAGKEVT
-549 DMSQRPVAG
+549 DMTQRPVAG
-558 FNMVTPD
+558 FNMVSPD
-565 FFKVFGINMAQGRAF
+565 FFKVFGIRMAQGRAL
-580 NDQDRAGGVQVAVV
+580 NDQDIAGGVQVAIV
-594 NENFARKFFAG
+594 NEDFAKKFFAG
-605 VDPLSQRVLVEQLT
+605 VDPLSQRVLVEQLV
-619 PGVTKLGAP
+619 PGVTKYGPP

-635 VYKEVRNGR
+635 VYQEVRNGR
-644 LEEDFPEID
+644 REQDFPEID

-660 WPQGLIAVRAA
+660 WPQARIAVRAA
-671 VEPENLTRSIAGIVQ
+671 VQPENLTRSIAGIVQ

-693 LGNPRTMEQ
+693 LGTPRTMDQ

-711 RFTAALFAGFA
+711 RFTAGLFAGFA

-754 GAGQRRVLA
+754 GADQGRVLA

-768 GMLLAAVGLA
+768 GMILAGVGLA

-793 LLFNVAVFDFA
+793 LLYNVAVFDFA

>member
-1 VPGSPDEVIARIVT
+1 
-15 FTGLVS
+15 
-21 FFIAGQGERR
+21 

-53 AVAIFALAL
+53 AVAILALAL

-76 TLIAPFPYPQP
+76 TLLAPFPYPQP
-87 DQLVVVWASN
+87 DQLVVLWSTSS
-97 GGHTNSV
+97 GGHRNVV

-115 SKVFQILGAV
+115 SNTFQILGAV

-165 LLPDDAVPGK
+165 LLPDDAVAGK

-186 ETHFGADPGIIG
+186 VSHFGADPAIIG

-225 LVVPMV
+225 LVVPLV
-231 FTPDQLNHDFRWLVV
+231 FTPDQSNHDFRWLVI

-253 VTIAQANADMA
+253 VTLAQANADMD
-264 TVAQHIAQ
+264 TVARHIAQ

-283 SVEPLKNDFLNP
+283 SVVPLKNDFLNP
-295 GTKKG
+295 DTKKG

-325 RGAARQREVAVRASV
+325 RGTARQREVAVRASV

-352 IESLALASIGGVLG
+352 IESLALASVGGVLG

-377 VASMPPYT
+377 VASMPQYT

-390 DVRMSLP
+390 DVRMSVP

-409 GVLFGCAPAWR
+409 GVLFGCAPALR

-427 EVLKEGGGSA
+427 EVLKEGGGSS

-491 PVAKGRL
+491 PVTKGRL
-498 TDPVQI
+498 ADPVQM

-521 TSVSASEGA
+521 TAVSASEGA

-536 FGMPFQIAGKEVS
+536 FGLPFQIAGKENT
-549 DMSQRPVAG
+549 DMAQRPGAG

-565 FFKVFGINMAQGRAF
+565 FFKVFGIRMAQGRAL
-580 NDQDRAGGVQVAVV
+580 NDQDLPGGVQVAVV
-594 NENFARKFFAG
+594 NENFAKKYFAG
-605 VDPLSQRVLVEQLT
+605 VDPLSQRILVEQLV
-619 PGVTKLGAP
+619 PGVTKLGPP

-635 VYKEVRNGR
+635 VYHDVRNGR
-644 LEEDFPEID
+644 LDEDFPEID

-660 WPQGLIAVRAA
+660 WPQALIALRAG
-671 VEPENLTRSIAGIVQ
+671 VEPENLTRSIAAIVQ

-693 LGNPRTMEQ
+693 LGQPRTMEE
-702 IMDQSLSPQ
+702 IMDRSLSQQ
-711 RFTAALFAGFA
+711 RFTAGLFGGFA

-754 GAGQRRVLA
+754 GAGQGRVLA

-768 GMLLAAVGLA
+768 GMILAGVGLA

-793 LLFNVAVFDFA
+793 LLYNVAVFDFA

-822 IPAHRATLVD
+822 VPAHRATLVD

>member
-1 VPGSPDEVIARIVT
+1 LFR
-15 FTGLVS
+15 FH
-21 FFIAGQGERR
+21 RR
-31 MANFLRDTRFGFRL
+31 TRSASMANFLRDTRFGFRL

-53 AVAIFALAL
+53 MVAILALAL

-76 TLIAPFPYPQP
+76 TLLAPFPYPQP
-87 DQLVVVWASN
+87 EQLVVVWSSI
-97 GGHTNSV
+97 GGHRNSV

-165 LLPDDAVPGK
+165 LLPDDTVPGK

-186 ETHFGADPGIIG
+186 ETHFGADPNIIG

-225 LVVPMV
+225 LVVPLV
-231 FTPDQLNHDFRWLVV
+231 FTPDQTNHDFRWLII

-253 VTIAQANADMA
+253 VTLAQANADMD
-264 TVAQHIAQ
+264 TVARHIAE

-283 SVEPLKNDFLNP
+283 SVVPLKNDFLSP
-295 GTKKG
+295 DTKKG

-308 GFVLLISCA
+308 GFVLLIACA

-366 IGLAW
+366 VGLAW

-390 DVRMSLP
+390 DVRMSVP

-462 GGGLALHSLWNVAHV
+462 GGGLAIHSLWNVAHV

-491 PVAKGRL
+491 PVTRGRL

-504 TTFYRQLLEKIQ
+504 ATFYRQLLDKIQ

-536 FGMPFQIAGKEVS
+536 FGLPFQIAGKEVT

-565 FFKVFGINMAQGRAF
+565 FFKVFGIRIAQGRAL
-580 NDQDRAGGVQVAVV
+580 NDQDLAGGVQVAVV
-594 NENFARKFFAG
+594 NENFAKKFLAG
-605 VDPLSQRVLVEQLT
+605 VDPLSQRILVEQLT
-619 PGVTKLGAP
+619 PGVTKLGSA

-635 VYKEVRNGR
+635 VYHEVRNGR
-644 LEEDFPEID
+644 LEEDFPEIE

-660 WPQGLIAVRAA
+660 WPQALVAVRAA
-671 VEPENLTRSIAGIVQ
+671 VEPDNLTRSIAGIVQ

-693 LGNPRTMEQ
+693 LGAPRTMEQ
-702 IMDQSLSPQ
+702 IMDRSLSQQ
-711 RFTAALFAGFA
+711 RFTAGLFAGFA

-754 GAGQRRVLA
+754 GAGQGRVLA

-768 GMLLAAVGLA
+768 GLLLAGAGLV

-793 LLFNVAVFDFA
+793 LLYNVAVFDFA

>member
-1 VPGSPDEVIARIVT
+1 LPEKESAN
-15 FTGLVS
+15 
-21 FFIAGQGERR
+21 

-76 TLIAPFPYPQP
+76 TLLAPFPYPQP
-87 DQLVVVWASN
+87 DQLVVLWSSM
-97 GGHTNSV
+97 GGHRNGV
-104 SAGDYLDWKRD
+104 SAGDYLDWKRE

-125 TGEQFNVS
+125 SGDQFNLS
-133 AGVERAVQVEGS
+133 AGVERAEQVEGD

-186 ETHFGADPGIIG
+186 EKHFGADPNIIG
-198 KQIHLNGELYTVIGV
+198 KQIHLSGELYTVIGV
-213 QPPGQPDRLGRQ
+213 QPPGQPDRLDRQ
-225 LVVPMV
+225 LVVPLV
-231 FTPDQLNHDFRWLVV
+231 FTPDQTNHDFRWLVI

-253 VTIAQANADMA
+253 VRLAQANADMD
-264 TVAQHIAQ
+264 TVARHLAE

-283 SVEPLKNDFLNP
+283 SVVPLTNEFLNP
-295 GTKKG
+295 DTKKG

-308 GFVLLISCA
+308 GFVLLIACA

-352 IESLALASIGGVLG
+352 IESLALASVGGVLG
-366 IGLAW
+366 VGLAW
-371 VLMKAI
+371 MLMKAI

-385 LLSET
+385 LLSEA
-390 DVRMSLP
+390 DVRMSVP

-409 GVLFGCAPAWR
+409 GVLFGCAPALR

-462 GGGLALHSLWNVAHV
+462 GGGLAMHSLWNLAHV

-491 PVAKGRL
+491 PVTKGRL
-498 TDPVQI
+498 TDAVQI

-521 TSVSASEGA
+521 TSVSACEGG

-536 FGMPFQIAGKEVS
+536 FGMPFQIAGKEVT
-549 DMSQRPVAG
+549 DMTQRPVVG
-558 FNMVTPD
+558 FNMVSPD
-565 FFKVFGINMAQGRAF
+565 FFKVFGIRMAQGRAL
-580 NDQDRAGGVQVAVV
+580 NDQDIAGGVQVAIV
-594 NENFARKFFAG
+594 NEDFAKKFFAG
-605 VDPLSQRVLVEQLT
+605 VDPLSQRVLVEQLV
-619 PGVTKLGAP
+619 PGVTKYGPP

-635 VYKEVRNGR
+635 VYQEVRNGR
-644 LEEDFPEID
+644 REQDFPEID

-660 WPQGLIAVRAA
+660 WPQARIAVRAA

-693 LGNPRTMEQ
+693 LGTPRTMDQ

-711 RFTAALFAGFA
+711 RFTAGLFAGFA

-754 GAGQRRVLA
+754 GADQGCVLA

-768 GMLLAAVGLA
+768 GMILAGVGLA

-793 LLFNVAVFDFA
+793 LLYHVAVFDFA

>member
-1 VPGSPDEVIARIVT
+1 
-15 FTGLVS
+15 
-21 FFIAGQGERR
+21 

-76 TLIAPFPYPQP
+76 TLLAPFPYPQP
-87 DQLVVVWASN
+87 DQLVVLWSSM
-97 GGHTNSV
+97 GGHRNGV

-125 TGEQFNVS
+125 SGDQFNLS
-133 AGVERAVQVEGS
+133 AGVERAEQVEGD

-158 KPFMGRY
+158 KPFLGRY

-186 ETHFGADPGIIG
+186 EKHFGADPNIIG

-213 QPPGQPDRLGRQ
+213 QPPGQPDRLDRQ
-225 LVVPMV
+225 LVVPLV
-231 FTPDQLNHDFRWLVV
+231 FTPDQTNHDFRWLVI

-253 VTIAQANADMA
+253 VTLAQANADMD
-264 TVAQHIAQ
+264 TVARHLAE

-283 SVEPLKNDFLNP
+283 SVVPLTNEFLNP
-295 GTKKG
+295 DTKKG

-308 GFVLLISCA
+308 GFVLLIACA

-352 IESLALASIGGVLG
+352 IESLALASVGGVLG
-366 IGLAW
+366 VGLAW
-371 VLMKAI
+371 MLMKAI

-385 LLSET
+385 LLSEA
-390 DVRMSLP
+390 DVRMSVP

-409 GVLFGCAPAWR
+409 GVLFGCAPALR

-462 GGGLALHSLWNVAHV
+462 GGGLAIHSLWNLAHV

-491 PVAKGRL
+491 PVTKGRL
-498 TDPVQI
+498 TDAGQI

-521 TSVSASEGA
+521 TSVSACEGG

-536 FGMPFQIAGKEVS
+536 FGMPFQIAGKEVT
-549 DMSQRPVAG
+549 DMTQRPVAG
-558 FNMVTPD
+558 FNMVSPD
-565 FFKVFGINMAQGRAF
+565 FFKVFGIRMAQGRAL
-580 NDQDRAGGVQVAVV
+580 NDQDIAGGVQVAIV
-594 NENFARKFFAG
+594 NEDFAKKFFAG
-605 VDPLSQRVLVEQLT
+605 VDPLSQRVLVEQLV
-619 PGVTKLGAP
+619 PGVTKYGPP

-635 VYKEVRNGR
+635 VYQEVRNGR
-644 LEEDFPEID
+644 REQDFPEID

-660 WPQGLIAVRAA
+660 WPQARIAVRAA
-671 VEPENLTRSIAGIVQ
+671 VQPENLTRSIAGIVQ

-693 LGNPRTMEQ
+693 LGTPRTMDQ

-711 RFTAALFAGFA
+711 RFTAGLFAGFA

-754 GAGQRRVLA
+754 GADQGRVLA

-768 GMLLAAVGLA
+768 GVILAGVGLA

-793 LLFNVAVFDFA
+793 LLYNVAVFDFA

>member
-1 VPGSPDEVIARIVT
+1 V
-15 FTGLVS
+15 
-21 FFIAGQGERR
+21 
-31 MANFLRDTRFGFRL
+31 ANFLRDTRFGFRL

-53 AVAIFALAL
+53 TVAILALAL

-76 TLIAPFPYPQP
+76 TLLAPFPYPQP
-87 DQLVVVWASN
+87 DQLVVLWSTV
-97 GGHTNSV
+97 GGNRNSV

-115 SKVFQILGAV
+115 SKVFQVLGAV

-158 KPFMGRY
+158 KPFLGRY
-165 LLPDDAVPGK
+165 LLPDDAVAGK

-186 ETHFGADPGIIG
+186 ETHFGADPNIIG

-225 LVVPMV
+225 LVVPLV
-231 FTPDQLNHDFRWLVV
+231 FTPDQTNHDFRWLVI

-253 VTIAQANADMA
+253 VTLAQANADMD
-264 TVAQHIAQ
+264 TVARHIAE

-283 SVEPLKNDFLNP
+283 SVVPLKNDFLNP
-295 GTKKG
+295 DVRKG

-308 GFVLLISCA
+308 GFVLLIACA

-340 GASRRQIFTQFL
+340 GASRRQIFMQFL
-352 IESLALASIGGVLG
+352 IESLALASVGGVLG
-366 IGLAW
+366 VGLAW

-390 DVRMSLP
+390 DVRMSVP
-397 VLLFTVVTVMLA
+397 VLLFTLATVMLA

-427 EVLKEGGGSA
+427 EVLKEGGGTA

-462 GGGLALHSLWNVAHV
+462 GGGLAIHSLWNVAHV

-491 PVAKGRL
+491 PVTKGRL

-504 TTFYRQLLEKIQ
+504 TTFYRQALEKIQ

-536 FGMPFQIAGKEVS
+536 FGMPFQIAGKEVA

-558 FNMVTPD
+558 FNMVTPE
-565 FFKVFGINMAQGRAF
+565 FFKVFGIRMAQGRAF
-580 NDQDRAGGVQVAVV
+580 NDQDLGGGVQVAVV
-594 NENFARKFFAG
+594 NENFAKKFLAG
-605 VDPLSQRVLVEQLT
+605 VDPLSQRIFVEQLV
-619 PGVTKLGAP
+619 PGVTKLGSP

-635 VYKEVRNGR
+635 VYHEVRNGR

-660 WPQGLIAVRAA
+660 WPQALIALRSD

-686 SMDPDLP
+686 SIDPDLP

-702 IMDQSLSPQ
+702 IMDRSLSQQ
-711 RFTAALFAGFA
+711 RFTAGLFGGFA
-722 AIALL
+722 VVALL

-754 GAGQRRVLA
+754 GAGQGRVLA

-768 GMLLAAVGLA
+768 GMLLAGVGLA

-793 LLFNVAVFDFA
+793 LLYNVAVFDFA
-804 AFGAVAAALL
+804 AFSAVAAVLL

>member
-1 VPGSPDEVIARIVT
+1 
-15 FTGLVS
+15 
-21 FFIAGQGERR
+21 

-62 GIGANTAIFSIFYA
+62 GVGANTAIFSIFYA
-76 TLIAPFPYPQP
+76 TFLAPFPYPQP

-97 GGHTNSV
+97 GGRTNGV

-125 TGEQFNVS
+125 SGEQFNVS
-133 AGVERAVQVEGS
+133 AGVERAVQIEGD

-165 LLPDDAVPGK
+165 LLPDDAVAGK

-186 ETHFGADPGIIG
+186 ETHFGADPNIIG

-225 LVVPMV
+225 LVLPMV
-231 FTPDQLNHDFRWLVV
+231 FTPEQMNHDFRWLVV

-253 VTIAQANADMA
+253 VTIAQANADMD
-264 TVAQHIAQ
+264 TVARHIAA

-283 SVEPLKNDFLNP
+283 SVEPLKNDFLNRD
-295 GTKKG
+295 TRKG

-308 GFVLLISCA
+308 GFVLLIACA

-352 IESLALASIGGVLG
+352 IESLALASVGGVLG

-385 LLSET
+385 LLSEA
-390 DVRMSLP
+390 DVRMSVP
-397 VLLFTVVTVMLA
+397 VLVFTVATVMFA

-427 EVLKEGGGSA
+427 EVLKEGGSSS

-462 GGGLALHSLWNVAHV
+462 GGGLAIHSLWNLAHV

-491 PVAKGRL
+491 PVTKGRL
-498 TDPVQI
+498 PDAVQI

-521 TSVSASEGA
+521 TAVSTSEGG

-536 FGMPFQIAGKEVS
+536 FGMPFQIAGKEVT

-565 FFKVFGINMAQGRAF
+565 FFKVYGIRMAQGRAI
-580 NDQDRAGGVQVAVV
+580 NDQDLAGGVQVAVV
-594 NENFARKFFAG
+594 NENFAKKFLAG
-605 VDPLSQRVLVEQLT
+605 VDPLSQRILVEQLT
-619 PGVTKLGAP
+619 PGVTKLGPP

-635 VYKEVRNGR
+635 VYHEVRNGR

-660 WPQGLIAVRAA
+660 WPQARIAVRAA
-671 VEPENLTRSIAGIVQ
+671 VEPDNLTRSIAGIVQ
-686 SMDPDLP
+686 AMDPDLP
-693 LGNPRTMEQ
+693 LGTPRTMDQ
-702 IMDQSLSPQ
+702 ILGEEMSPQ
-711 RFTAALFAGFA
+711 RFTAGLFAGFA

-754 GAGQRRVLA
+754 GAGQGNVLA

-768 GMLLAAVGLA
+768 GMLLAGIGLA
-778 LGLFGAYGVGKVMHG
+778 LGLLGAYGVGKVMHG

>member
-1 VPGSPDEVIARIVT
+1 
-15 FTGLVS
+15 
-21 FFIAGQGERR
+21 
-31 MANFLRDTRFGFRL
+31 
-45 LRKNPGFA
+45 
-53 AVAIFALAL
+53 
-62 GIGANTAIFSIFYA
+62 
-76 TLIAPFPYPQP
+76 
-87 DQLVVVWASN
+87 
-97 GGHTNSV
+97 
-104 SAGDYLDWKRD
+104 
-115 SKVFQILGAV
+115 
-125 TGEQFNVS
+125 VS
-133 AGVERAVQVEGS
+133 AGVESAVQVEGS

-165 LLPDDAVPGK
+165 LLPDDTVPGK

-186 ETHFGADPGIIG
+186 ETHFGADPNIIG
-198 KQIHLNGELYTVIGV
+198 KQIHLNGQLYTVIGV

-225 LVVPMV
+225 LVLPLVI
-231 FTPDQLNHDFRWLVV
+231 TPDQNNHDFRRLVI

-253 VTIAQANADMA
+253 VTLAQANADMD
-264 TVAQHIAQ
+264 TVARHIAE
-272 DYPKSNKGWGV
+272 DYPKSNKGWGATV
-283 SVEPLKNDFLNP
+283 VPLKNDFLNP
-295 GTKKG
+295 ETKKG
-300 LPLLLGAV
+300 LPLLLGMV
-308 GFVLLISCA
+308 GFVLLIACA

-340 GASRRQIFTQFL
+340 GASRRQIFSQFL

-366 IGLAW
+366 IALAW

-390 DVRMSLP
+390 DVRMSVP
-397 VLLFTVVTVMLA
+397 VLLFTVVSVMLA

-462 GGGLALHSLWNVAHV
+462 GGGLAIHSLWNLAHV

-491 PVAKGRL
+491 PVAQGRL
-498 TDPVQI
+498 ADPVQI
-504 TTFYRQLLEKIQ
+504 TTFYRQVLEKIQ

-521 TSVSASEGA
+521 TSASASEGA

-536 FGMPFQIAGKEVS
+536 FGMPFQIAGKEVT
-549 DMSQRPVAG
+549 DMSQRPLAG

-565 FFKVFGINMAQGRAF
+565 YFKVFGIGMAQGRAF
-580 NDQDRAGGVQVAVV
+580 NDRDQAGGVQVAVV
-594 NENFARKFFAG
+594 NEKFAKQFFAG
-605 VDPLSQRVLVEQLT
+605 VDPLSQRILVQQLI
-619 PGVTKLGAP
+619 PGVTRFGDP
-628 VAWQIVG
+628 ISWQIVG

-660 WPQGLIAVRAA
+660 WPQARIAVRAA
-671 VEPENLTRSIAGIVQ
+671 VEPDNLTRSIAGIVQ
-686 SMDPDLP
+686 SIDPDLP
-693 LGNPRTMEQ
+693 LGTPRS
-702 IMDQSLSPQ
+702 MDQVLAESMSPQ
-711 RFTAALFAGFA
+711 RFTAFLFGGFA
-722 AIALL
+722 TVALL

-754 GAGQRRVLA
+754 GAGQGNVLA

-768 GMLLAAVGLA
+768 GMTLAGVGLA
-778 LGLFGAYGVGKVMHG
+778 LGLFGAYAVGKVMHG
-793 LLFNVAVFDFA
+793 VLFNVAVFDFA
-804 AFGAVAAALL
+804 AFGAVSAALL